1 MLEQAIK
8 QQLKEH
14 FKLLDKTITLRVY
27 KSEQPSY
34 QELTDLLRDVANLS
48 EKIEFVEIGSSNKE
62 IRFDILAQNK
72 DTGIIFRAI
81 PSGHEFSTLILAILN
96 ASGKGKMPDP
106 QLSSKISS
114 LNGKIHLTSYIS
126 LSCEVCPDVMQK
138 INQITLLNEN
148 MTHTIV
154 DGSLYPEE
162 VSMLE
167 IQGVPAI
174 FSEGKLIH
182 SGKANLGEIL
192 DKLVSSYGLNILEN
206 HKKTVRHYDIAVIG
220 GGPAGATSA
229 IYSARKGLK
238 VAMITAKMGGQVEET
253 KGIENIIALDYVES
267 KELSADLERRVRS
280 HQVEIFEHRKV
291 ETIEGDEHKVLKLAD
306 GDTLTADS
314 VIVATGAK
322 WRELNI
328 SGEKE
333 YLGRGVA
340 YCPHCDGPY
349 FKGKDVVVVGGGN
362 SGVEAAIDLAGIV
375 KSVTLLEFASELK
388 ADQVLQNRL
397 QGLSNVQVLTQVKI
411 EEITGDGNKVVSF
424 TFTDLKSGEKR
435 SKIIDGIFVQI
446 GLTPNSEFVQ
456 GVLELN
462 QFGEIVIDDKCRTS
476 IPGVYAA
483 GDVTTTP
490 YKQIVTSMGEG
501 AKAALAAF
509 EDNMR
514 KTIKGDFKAS

>member
-1 MLEQAIK
+1 MLEQEIK
-8 QQLKEH
+8 NQLKTH
-14 FKLLDKTITLRVY
+14 FNLLDKNITLRAY
-27 KSEQPSY
+27 KSDHPNY
-34 QELTDLLRDVANLS
+34 QDMIGLLREVSNLGQKIELLELTNS
-48 EKIEFVEIGSSNKE
+48 EKE
-62 IRFDILAQNK
+62 IRFDILAEGK
-72 DTGIIFRAI
+72 ETGIVFRAV

-96 ASGKGKMPDP
+96 ASGKGKMPDTG
-106 QLSSKISS
+106 LSNKISQ
-114 LNGKIHLTSYIS
+114 LKGKIHLTSYIS
-126 LSCEVCPDVMQK
+126 LSCEVCPDVVQSL
-138 INQITLLNEN
+138 NQIALLNEH

-162 VSMLE
+162 VSALE

-174 FSEGKLIH
+174 FSEGKLFH
-182 SGKANLGEIL
+182 SGKANLGELL
-192 DKLVSSYGLNILEN
+192 DKLVAKYGLNTDSGQEKPSQHFDL
-206 HKKTVRHYDIAVIG
+206 AVIG

-253 KGIENIIALDYVES
+253 KGIENIIAMDYVEG
-267 KELSADLERRVRS
+267 KQLSADLERRVRS
-280 HQVEIFEHRKV
+280 HQVEILEHRRV
-291 ETIEGDEHKVLKLAD
+291 ETIEGDGKKVLKLSD
-306 GDTLTADS
+306 GALITANS

-328 SGEKE
+328 PGEKD

-349 FKGKDVVVVGGGN
+349 FKNKDVAVVGGGN

-375 KSVTLLEFASELK
+375 KSVTLLEFAAELK
-388 ADQVLQNRL
+388 ADQVLQDRL
-397 QGLSNVQVLTQVKI
+397 LGLANVKVLTKVKT
-411 EEITGDGNKVVSF
+411 EEVIGNGKKVTGITY
-424 TFTDLKSGEKR
+424 TDMNSGEKK
-435 SKIIDGIFVQI
+435 SENLDGIFVQI
-446 GLTPNSEFVQ
+446 GLSPNSEFVKDI
-456 GVLELN
+456 LELN
-462 QFGEIVIDDKCRTS
+462 QFGEIIIDEKCRTS
-476 IPGVYAA
+476 VPGVYAA

-514 KTIKGDFKAS
+514 KGESIAS